1 VLTSLS
7 GKGGTSHNWVEV
19 GLQVVGTGNDVLRFS
34 ATGPNDSLGGSLDN
48 VSLTA
53 AVPEPG
59 TYALMAAGLL
69 ALGFITRRRQGS

>member
-1 VLTSLS
+1 M
-7 GKGGTSHNWVEV
+7 EV
-19 GLQVVGTGNDVLRFS
+19 VLQVVGTGNDVLRFS

-69 ALGFITRRRQGS
+69 ALGFITRRRQGA

>member
-1 VLTSLS
+1 MSAKGS
-7 GKGGTSHNWVEV
+7 GAHNWLEI
-19 GLQVVGTGNDVLRFS
+19 GLQVVGTGHDVLAFR
-34 ATGPNDSLGGSLDN
+34 ATGLNDSLGGSLDN

-69 ALGFITRRRQGS
+69 ALGFIARRRQQG